1 MENVLLMGFEKKDY
15 EKMKEAGVSNAQ
27 IFKQTGNSI
36 VINVLLAIYRNLY
49 NAMPYLFDD
58 IRLGSFFSGIGAFE
72 KAFVILKNEI
82 ERGDSIEDRK

>member
-72 KAFVILKNEI
+72 KAFFIFKNEI